1 MKYTLSV
8 LVENHPGVL
17 SKVSGLFS
25 RRAFNIDSL
34 AVGITEDPNISRIT
48 IVADGDEYVVEQLE
62 KQLNKIIPVIKVR
75 TLSPGTFISR
85 ELSLIKVSCPAK
97 QRLDIMKIAELMD
110 AKIVDVSINTM
121 TLQFADT
128 LERFETLTDLL
139 RPYGI
144 REIVRTGTVAIEK
157 DSALYISVYNEVFEE
172 MTEGKAAMST
182 EQQQRLYNAMV
193 MTGKTLSKDPKFLA
207 CSGAF
212 VLAHIISALFADYFC
227 YAKTLKDI
235 RIVRENSREEIQLR
249 VVLYNVGGTSVI
261 NFICSYFLFSI
272 VCRMLMS
279 LAERLIS

>member
-34 AVGITEDPNISRIT
+34 AVGINEDPDISRMT
-48 IVADGDEYVVEQLE
+48 IVADGDEYIIEQLE
-62 KQLNKIIPVIKVR
+62 KQLNKVIPVIKVR
-75 TLSPGTFISR
+75 TYAQGEYISR

-110 AKIVDVSINTM
+110 AKIVDVSVNTM

-139 RPYGI
+139 KPYGI

-157 DSALYISVYNEVFEE
+157 DSA
-172 MTEGKAAMST
+172 AA
-182 EQQQRLYNAMV
+182 R
-193 MTGKTLSKDPKFLA
+193 K
-207 CSGAF
+207 
-212 VLAHIISALFADYFC
+212 
-227 YAKTLKDI
+227 
-235 RIVRENSREEIQLR
+235 
-249 VVLYNVGGTSVI
+249 
-261 NFICSYFLFSI
+261 
-272 VCRMLMS
+272 
-279 LAERLIS
+279 